1 MADLLKNPYLNSSL
15 LGWKKT
21 FLTNTLIIF
30 KTVNHVFRSLAFF
43 LDLFVDFSTFFRQKK
58 CRENFKKF
66 FFRLEKGFD
75 SFRPCFAGKCDP
87 QSRELTEISKS
98 LLPLKFG
105 NRNEN
110 FESQAKL
117 TKLEL
122 LNRQTQLNFNW
133 VHET

>member
-1 MADLLKNPYLNSSL
+1 M
-15 LGWKKT
+15 
-21 FLTNTLIIF
+21 IQ
-30 KTVNHVFRSLAFF
+30 V
-43 LDLFVDFSTFFRQKK
+43 
-58 CRENFKKF
+58 
-66 FFRLEKGFD
+66 
-75 SFRPCFAGKCDP
+75 
-87 QSRELTEISKS
+87 EISKS